1 MKQHHAQMKVTDAY
15 KRSVYIRYTTESVN
29 IFDLISVVYPLI
41 YFTKDYLYTFL
52 RKNIEAGNSL
62 QIKNILKLSRLG

>member
-1 MKQHHAQMKVTDAY
+1 MKVTGAY

-29 IFDLISVVYPLI
+29 VFDLISVVYPLI